1 MKSLITIAAAGL
13 FVSFSALAEVP
24 LTQADVLGTWQI
36 EKEAA
41 SADGNKS
48 RPSNA
53 VWNFRADGTMEGTAE
68 DNDKNARISQMR
80 AVLNYNVEN
89 GKLNKQIASG
99 RPKMESCSAIEKEGN
114 RMILKCQF
122 VYFFMTKK

>member
-1 MKSLITIAAAGL
+1 MKSLISIAAAGL
-13 FVSFSALAEVP
+13 LASFSALADVP
-24 LTQADVLGTWQI
+24 LTQADLLGTWQI

-48 RPSNA
+48 RASNA

-99 RPKMESCSAIEKEGN
+99 RPKMETCAAVEKEGN